1 VRMALGASHGT
12 VIGMIVRRGM
22 QHAIAGAVLG
32 LVAAL
37 LGTRFLASV
46 LFNVGATDPATL
58 IAVTLLL
65 LGVAF
70 VACWLPA
77 RHAAKIDPVEA
88 IRVE

>member
-1 VRMALGASHGT
+1 MALGASHGN
-12 VIGMIVRRGM
+12 VVGMIVRRGM
-22 QHAIAGAVLG
+22 EHAIVGAVLG
-32 LVAAL
+32 IVVAV

-46 LFNVGATDPATL
+46 LFDVGATDPVTL
-58 IAVTLLL
+58 VAVTVLL

>member
-1 VRMALGASHGT
+1 
-12 VIGMIVRRGM
+12 
-22 QHAIAGAVLG
+22 
-32 LVAAL
+32 VAAL

-46 LFNVGATDPATL
+46 LFNVGATDPVTL
-58 IAVTLLL
+58 VAVTVLL